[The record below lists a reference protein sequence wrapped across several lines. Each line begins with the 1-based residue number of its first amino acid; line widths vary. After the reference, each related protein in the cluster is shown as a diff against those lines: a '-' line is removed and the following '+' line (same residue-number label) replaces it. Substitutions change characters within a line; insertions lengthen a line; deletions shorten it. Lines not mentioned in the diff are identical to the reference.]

1 MPRCIYCLETRPA
14 VDFTVDHV
22 MPRMLGHFRGFPTLQ
37 DAVCGACNQYFGNEV
52 EIVLGRDSHVGLQ
65 RLTLGQKL
73 AAKATEFRG
82 RLVELTVPPGSP
94 WEGARL
100 SVGPSLDQRSI
111 VINLVPQIGIRR
123 EVERNWSFLDEA
135 AFRAA
140 DDDLLGLGREKARV
154 LFRVLASDAPT
165 SARLL
170 DLVRQRVPRFRI
182 DGTLPPPP
190 VQDGQLDVQIVSTV
204 DRVLAR
210 AIAKIAFN
218 YLVLQTGAAF
228 VLDPEFDP
236 VRRFIRHGDGGRG
249 RFVRVTVQQ
258 LLINEP
264 RGCQITDGHLVAA
277 QWNRRG
283 IVAEVCPFNQLRY
296 TVRLAAVGPALWR
309 PVASGHH
316 FDWRNSEVSPL
327 IKISSSLLAA

>member
-1 MPRCIYCLETRPA
+1 MSRCIYCLEEQPA
-14 VDFTVDHV
+14 TDFTADHV
-22 MPRMLGHFRGFPTLQ
+22 MPRMLGKFRGFPTLH
-37 DAVCGACNQYFGNEV
+37 DAVCGACNQYFGKEV

-65 RLTLGQKL
+65 RLTLGQKH
-73 AAKATEFRG
+73 AAKAAQFRG

-100 SVGPSLDQRSI
+100 SVGPSRDESSI

-123 EVERNWSFLDEA
+123 EVELNWNFLDEA
-135 AFRAA
+135 AFRKA
-140 DDDLLGLGREKARV
+140 DDNLLGLGHPKARV
-154 LFRVLASDAPT
+154 LFRVLATDAAT
-165 SARLL
+165 SALLL

-182 DGTLPPPP
+182 DGALPPPP
-190 VQDGQLDVQIVSTV
+190 VRDGQLDVQIVSTV

-218 YLVLQTGAAF
+218 YLVLQAGTAF
-228 VLDPEFDP
+228 MLDPEFDA
-236 VRRFIRHGDGGRG
+236 VRRFIRHGDGERG
-249 RFVRVTVQQ
+249 RFVQVTAQQ

-264 RGCQITDGHLVAA
+264 RGCQITDGHLVAV
-277 QWNRRG
+277 QWNRYG
-283 IVAEVCPFNQLRY
+283 IIAEVCPFNQLRY
-296 TVRLAAVGPALWR
+296 TVRLAAAGPALWR
-309 PVASGHH
+309 PLESGHH